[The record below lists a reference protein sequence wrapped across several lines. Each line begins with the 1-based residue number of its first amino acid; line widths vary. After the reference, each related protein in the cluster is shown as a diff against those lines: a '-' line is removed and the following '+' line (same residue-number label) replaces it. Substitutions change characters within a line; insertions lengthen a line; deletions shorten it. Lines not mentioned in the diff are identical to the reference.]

1 MDKKLLDALNNLSVA
16 LDNIAASLK
25 GKLSSDVGKSLQGT
39 DLSNTLLSISESISE
54 LKSDTKDIK
63 DGQNMI
69 IKMLKKQKKAD
80 KNVDTR
86 KRNVEDVKGGG
97 FSNPFAD
104 AGEKDNT
111 SKIKD
116 GLTSILLI
124 AVGVLAIG
132 LALKLVGPVDVLS
145 VIAISVAVLILAK
158 AFAEISQ
165 VEGLN
170 AKKILVASFA
180 LVAISFAVV
189 AVSYILGGVVPVSPI
204 QLFTSVAIAA
214 VFSVLAYGLG
224 NMAKGMSEMK
234 NPLLTMVLLPL
245 VMIALS
251 YAIMMSSNILSR
263 VTPITLSN
271 FITAIGISL
280 IFVVAAYTLPIISK
294 AMEKIDIGKI
304 LLLPVMMVLMS
315 LAITGSSYILAQA
328 QTIDPGKL
336 FNIVLV
342 SIAVAAMAL
351 TAGFAI
357 GILGKFDIG
366 TIIKGSINLVI
377 ISAAILGASFLL
389 SMGDYSNSPS
399 IGWSL
404 AVGLAMIMLSI
415 PVILLGAVGLPV
427 VAMGALGI
435 VLVAGAIAAASYI
448 LALVDPKFFY
458 MIADAMSYFMQRFAD
473 AISYG
478 LKVIAP
484 ALKIFIDT
492 VGDSLVKFAKNILP
506 IIVKAVGELVDRIL
520 KPLGKM
526 IKELLPALGEFLKTV
541 ASAILPLVKEI
552 IEGLKSVFTSITD
565 ILTVIVKGLKTAGEV
580 VVNIINAIA
589 DGISSVIEKIGK
601 VIGIVGDKISKIVDS
616 MSGFVK
622 SIGSSITGVIDS
634 IVGGITKLSAVGLID
649 LAKGGAKIVAF
660 LGTITSALVQ
670 FSNTKIDLNKF
681 NTITSMVNSLS
692 KFVDVIGDVNGMSI
706 NNNTFNKMS
715 TGIDQLASS
724 INKLNNVIDVEK
736 MNALK
741 NLTGTVV
748 MMSLMDSDQF
758 GEMMDKL
765 EEKSNVFANVMDSMT
780 NDSPR
785 SARGG
790 SGVNLR
796 TPSTPSGMP
805 DKSNEDLYNML
816 GAIDKKLGVISN
828 NTNIMS
834 NYINS
839 LNSDIKIRKK
849 N

>member
-16 LDNIAASLK
+16 MEHIADSLK
-25 GKLSSDVGKSLQGT
+25 GKLSSDTGKALQGG
-39 DLSNTLLSISESISE
+39 DLSNTLLSISASIDE
-54 LKSDTKDIK
+54 IKSDTKDIK
-63 DGQNMI
+63 DGQSTI
-69 IKMLKKQKKAD
+69 IKMLKKLKRSD
-80 KNVDTR
+80 KQVDTR
-86 KRNVEDVKGGG
+86 KRNVDDVKGGG
-97 FSNPFAD
+97 MTSPFND

-132 LALKLVGPVDVLS
+132 LALKLVGPVDILS

-170 AKKILVASFA
+170 AKKIIVASFA
-180 LVAISFAVV
+180 LVAISLAVV
-189 AVSYILGGVVPVSPI
+189 AVSYILGSVIPVSPI
-204 QLFTSVAIAA
+204 QLFTSIAIAA

-224 NMAKGMSEMK
+224 NMAKGVSEMK
-234 NPLLTMVLLPL
+234 NPLLTMAVLPL

-251 YAIMMSSNILSR
+251 YAIMMSSSLLAQ
-263 VTPITLSN
+263 VTPLSMSN
-271 FITAIGISL
+271 FITAIGISV
-280 IFVVAAYTLPIISK
+280 IFVVAAYTLPIISR
-294 AMEKIDIGKI
+294 AMEKIDMGKI
-304 LLLPVMMVLMS
+304 VMLPVMMVLLS

-351 TAGFAI
+351 TAGVAI
-357 GILGKFDIG
+357 GILGKFDIAN
-366 TIIKGSINLVI
+366 IVKGSINLVI

-399 IGWSL
+399 IGWSV
-404 AVGLAMIMLSI
+404 AVGLAMMMLSI
-415 PVILLGAVGLPV
+415 PVILLGAVGLPI

-448 LALVDPKFFY
+448 LAAIDPKFFY
-458 MIADAMSYFMQRFAD
+458 VIADAMSYFMQRFAD
-473 AISYG
+473 AIAYG
-478 LKVIAP
+478 MKVIAP

-492 VGDSLVKFAKNILP
+492 VGASLIKFAKNILP
-506 IIVKAVGELVDRIL
+506 IIVKAVGELVERIL

-526 IKELLPALGEFLKTV
+526 IKEILPALGQFLKTV
-541 ASAILPLVKEI
+541 ATAILPLVKVI

-565 ILTVIVKGLKTAGEV
+565 ILNVIVKGLKTAGEV
-580 VVNIINAIA
+580 VVNIINAIS

-622 SIGSSITGVIDS
+622 SIGSSISRVIDS
-634 IVGGITKLSAVGLID
+634 IVGGITRLSSVGTMD
-649 LAKGGAKIVAF
+649 LVSGAAKIVTF
-660 LGTITSALVQ
+660 LGTITTALVQ
-670 FSNTKIDLNKF
+670 FSNTKIDLSKF
-681 NTITSMVNSLS
+681 NTITSMVNSLG
-692 KFVDVIGDVNGMSI
+692 KFVDVIADVNGMSI
-706 NNNTFNKMS
+706 NNNTFKNMS
-715 TGIDQLASS
+715 NGIDQLAAS
-724 INKLNNVIDVEK
+724 IGKLNNTIDVDK

-758 GEMMDKL
+758 GAMMDKL
-765 EEKSNVFANVMDSMT
+765 EEKSNVFASVMNSMT
-780 NDSPR
+780 DDAPR
-785 SARGG
+785 SARSNGMN
-790 SGVNLR
+790 VR
-796 TPSTPSGMP
+796 VPSGASGQQ
-805 DKSNEDLYNML
+805 DKSNEELYNVLISM
-816 GAIDKKLGVISN
+816 DKKLGVISN
-828 NTNIMS
+828 NTNVMS

-839 LNSDIKIRKK
+839 LNSDIKLRKK